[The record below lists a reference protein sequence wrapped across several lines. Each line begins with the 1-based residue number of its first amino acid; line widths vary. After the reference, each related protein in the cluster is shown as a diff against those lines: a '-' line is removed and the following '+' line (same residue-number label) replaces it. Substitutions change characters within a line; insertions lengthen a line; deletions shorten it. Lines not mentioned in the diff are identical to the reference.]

1 LEEGSLKRMTELIAE
16 LPGRHPA
23 GVLTGPNLAGEIMA
37 GRPAASVIAMSDES
51 LATELQ
57 KVFSRPGFRVYTN
70 PDVIGCEV
78 AGALKNVM
86 ALAAGMCDGMDL
98 GDNAKAAV
106 MTRGLAELARLG
118 GALGGQEL
126 TFSGLA
132 AMGDLIVTCMSR
144 QSRNRFVGEQ
154 LGRGLPIAEITGE
167 MQMVA
172 EGIKTS
178 RAAVALGAL
187 VGVEL
192 PIAEQVAAVI
202 NGVTTAA
209 EIVPAL
215 MLRQPKAELEG
226 MAPRLTDRT

>member
-1 LEEGSLKRMTELIAE
+1 
-16 LPGRHPA
+16 
-23 GVLTGPNLAGEIMA
+23 
-37 GRPAASVIAMSDES
+37 
-51 LATELQ
+51 
-57 KVFSRPGFRVYTN
+57 
-70 PDVIGCEV
+70 
-78 AGALKNVM
+78 
-86 ALAAGMCDGMDL
+86 MCDGMGL

-118 GALGGQEL
+118 GALGGHEL

-132 AMGDLIVTCMSR
+132 AMGDLIATCMSN

-154 LGRGLPIAEITGE
+154 LGKGRAIGEITAE

-178 RAAVALGAL
+178 RAAVALGDL
-187 VGVEL
+187 MGIEL
-192 PIAEQVAAVI
+192 PIAEQVAGVI
-202 NGVTTAA
+202 NGATTAA

-226 MAPRLTDRT
+226 TAHRLTDRT